1 MWPEDIRMTVTT
13 LGRVN
18 VATPGTPVP
27 LSTDPTQRVAKI
39 FVQVVPGLT
48 GKGYLGK
55 STMVRSTLASVIR
68 VLWPNTSG
76 GFSESFLIESSNG
89 NDTLS
94 LAEYF
99 VDMDIAGEGLLV
111 SYWTE

>member
-1 MWPEDIRMTVTT
+1 MTVTA

-18 VATPGTPVP
+18 VATPGTLVP
-27 LSTDPTQRVAKI
+27 LSTNPNQLVSRI

-48 GKGYLGK
+48 GKGYLG
-55 STMVRSTLASVIR
+55 TAGMVRSTLAGVVR

-76 GFSESFLIESSNG
+76 GPSENLMIESADGRN
-89 NDTLS
+89 S
-94 LAEYF
+94 LALSQYF
-99 VDMDIAGEGLLV
+99 VDMDVANEGLLV